1 MTVSYDLFTEAFLD
15 KITEYDFVYLDW
27 EDKQAIVDG
36 YMKRACSSFSEVCKQ
51 DIVNG
56 DDENRVFTFK
66 DSTTAGE
73 IEEIIDIVTDGMLV
87 QWLRPHL
94 YNQENLRNQLNTSD
108 FSQYSPAEL
117 TYRIRTTY
125 EMCRKQFISRM
136 REYSYRYG
144 DLTDLNL

>member
-1 MTVSYDLFTEAFLD
+1 MTVSYDWFTDVFLD
-15 KITEYDFVYLDW
+15 KITEYDFVYLAE
-27 EDKQAIVDG
+27 EDRQAIVDG

-94 YNQENLRNQLNTSD
+94 LNQENLRNQLNTLLCSVL
-108 FSQYSPAEL
+108 QKYSIIN
-117 TYRIRTTY
+117 TYRIAGTP
-125 EMCRKQFISRM
+125 
-136 REYSYRYG
+136 
-144 DLTDLNL
+144 

>member
-56 DDENRVFTFK
+56 DDENRVFTFE

-94 YNQENLRNQLNTSD
+94 YNQENLRNQLNTLLCSVL
-108 FSQYSPAEL
+108 QKYSIIN
-117 TYRIRTTY
+117 TYRIAGTP
-125 EMCRKQFISRM
+125 
-136 REYSYRYG
+136 
-144 DLTDLNL
+144 

>member
-36 YMKRACSSFSEVCKQ
+36 YMKRACSSFSELCKQ

-94 YNQENLRNQLNTSD
+94 YNQENLRNQLNTLLCSVL
-108 FSQYSPAEL
+108 QKYSIIN
-117 TYRIRTTY
+117 TYRIAGTP
-125 EMCRKQFISRM
+125 
-136 REYSYRYG
+136 
-144 DLTDLNL
+144 